1 MADAGF
7 CLDKVINYLK
17 QEVAGATEA
26 AAAAEVTGAEDGATA
41 GGYSAPP
48 GDSLYAAA
56 VTDTVCFWKA

>member
-48 GDSLYAAA
+48 GDSLYALL
-56 VTDTVCFWKA
+56 